1 MLLYKKLLAKGLVV
15 CVSPVVVH
23 EPSHTYIMPVGAT
36 NWDPVVGDD
45 GNENAIVKVLL

>member
-1 MLLYKKLLAKGLVV
+1 
-15 CVSPVVVH
+15 
-23 EPSHTYIMPVGAT
+23 MPVGAT